1 MDAMLMHHA
10 LMTMALTFVFAI
22 VDLQEMD
29 SIVQVTDNDV
39 IFIILMYKF

>member
-1 MDAMLMHHA
+1 MAAMTMQHA
-10 LMTMALTFVFAI
+10 LMAMARTCVFAGM
-22 VDLQEMD
+22 DLQEMD